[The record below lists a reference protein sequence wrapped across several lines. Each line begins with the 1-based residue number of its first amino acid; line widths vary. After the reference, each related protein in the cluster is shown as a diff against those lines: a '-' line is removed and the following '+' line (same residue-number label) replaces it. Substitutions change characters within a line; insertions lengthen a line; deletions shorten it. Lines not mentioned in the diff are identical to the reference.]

1 MIVLHLTHFANFVYY
16 KNRGYEILF
25 KITAGRKKEINY
37 VNLIFFPKC

>member
-16 KNRGYEILF
+16 KNRVYEILF